1 MINPVID
8 VTEENI
14 EEFGI
19 SDVVMPMIG
28 NSIRLPKNAELAKI
42 ITELLE

>member
-1 MINPVID
+1 MVNPVVD

-14 EEFGI
+14 GEFGI
-19 SDVVMPMIG
+19 GDVVMPLVG
-28 NSIRLPKNAELAKI
+28 NSIRLPKNAELASI